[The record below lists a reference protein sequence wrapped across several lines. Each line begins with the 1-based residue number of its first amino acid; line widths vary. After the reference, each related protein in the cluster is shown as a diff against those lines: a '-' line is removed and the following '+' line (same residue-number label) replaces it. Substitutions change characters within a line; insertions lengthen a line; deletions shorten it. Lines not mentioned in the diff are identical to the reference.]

1 MEHYTVARQVQGIL
15 QRYKDLQDI
24 IAILG
29 IEELSEEDKLVV
41 HRARRIQRFLSQPFF
56 VGEVFTGTPGVYVKR
71 EDTVRGFREILD
83 GKHDNLPE
91 QAFYMVGTIEAA
103 TEKAATLAAGA

>member
-1 MEHYTVARQVQGIL
+1 M
-15 QRYKDLQDI
+15 
-24 IAILG
+24 
-29 IEELSEEDKLVV
+29 
-41 HRARRIQRFLSQPFF
+41 F

-91 QAFYMVGTIEAA
+91 QAFYMVGGIEMAV
-103 TEKAATLAAGA
+103 EKAATMAKS